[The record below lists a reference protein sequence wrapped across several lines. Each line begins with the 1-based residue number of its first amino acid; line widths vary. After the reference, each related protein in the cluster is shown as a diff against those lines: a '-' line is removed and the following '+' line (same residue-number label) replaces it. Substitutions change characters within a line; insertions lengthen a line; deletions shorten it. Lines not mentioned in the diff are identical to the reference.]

1 MDVLDTL
8 AVRFHFGGAFV
19 NDGKKI
25 QYVGG
30 FGGAFVNDGK
40 KIQYVGGSQAMSYI
54 ERDKVSLPEI
64 VGHLRD
70 HWNMSAG
77 GLLHWLFPGKRMED
91 GLRVLVDDNA
101 CLYMAN
107 CIVECGVADIFVE
120 DVVVEKGSGDE
131 SDREQ
136 HVTDFKDELV
146 DMQEKM
152 TKQTKSVSMVTQSRE
167 EVAKQIKR
175 VHEFYRGPTKKGKEV
190 VEKMHE
196 AGSQDDG
203 SDESE
208 DSDYMPGDASSS

>member
-1 MDVLDTL
+1 MIHGCSGYTSSEVP
-8 AVRFHFGGAFV
+8 FW
-19 NDGKKI
+19 
-25 QYVGG
+25 VG
-30 FGGAFVNDGK
+30 GGAFVNDGK

-77 GLLHWLFPGKRMED
+77 GLRMED

-120 DVVVEKGSGDE
+120 DVAIEKGSGDE

-136 HVTDFKDELV
+136 HVSDFEDELV

-175 VHEFYRGPTKKGKEV
+175 LHEFYRSPTKKGKEV

-208 DSDYMPGDASSS
+208 DSDYMLGDASSSEEDDEAAEIMRRF

>member
-1 MDVLDTL
+1 M
-8 AVRFHFGGAFV
+8 A
-19 NDGKKI
+19 
-25 QYVGG
+25 
-30 FGGAFVNDGK
+30 K
-40 KIQYVGGSQAMSYI
+40 KIQYVGGSQAVSYI

-77 GLLHWLFPGKRMED
+77 GLRMED

-120 DVVVEKGSGDE
+120 DVAVEKGSGDE

-136 HVTDFKDELV
+136 HVTDFEDELV

-175 VHEFYRGPTKKGKEV
+175 LHEFYRSPTKKGKEV

-208 DSDYMPGDASSS
+208 DSDYMLGDASSSEEDDEAAEIMRRF